1 MKSKIILL
9 FLVAF
14 CSVLFSTAQ
23 RFDSLVNKSGKQI
36 AVYCSKGFEAR
47 AAEIGSRVETAQLFF
62 AGFLQQRPSVTLLVL
77 SKNDWKQYT
86 NFPVYGMPHYNDDQT
101 LVVAAEDNAFWK
113 SFIPPPGQLTPETAA
128 QVQQVY
134 GQADGS
140 ISMKP
145 FFDLLA
151 IHELGHAFHFQAGI
165 NTQRKWMGE
174 LLANL
179 MLHVFVA
186 EQEPASLPAL
196 TLFPQLVIN
205 GGTKGF
211 LYTSLK
217 DVHDRYDEIGQQHP
231 NNYGWYQSRW
241 HAGAAAMYEQEG
253 KELTRRLWTAL
264 KKQTNT
270 LNDEELNRYLQEQV
284 GTTLAAFIRNWDQQT
299 LH

>member
-9 FLVAF
+9 VLTTC
-14 CSVLFSTAQ
+14 CSVLFATAQ
-23 RFDSLVNKSGKQI
+23 RFDSLVNKSGKLI
-36 AVYCSKGFEAR
+36 TVYCSKGYEAR
-47 AAEIGSRVETAQLFF
+47 AGEIGPRVERALQFF
-62 AGFLQQRPSVTLLVL
+62 SGFLQQQPSVTLLVL

-86 NFPVYGMPHYNDDQT
+86 NFPVYGMPHYNNDQV
-101 LVVAAEDNAFWK
+101 LVVAAEDNDFWK
-113 SFIPPPGQLTPETAA
+113 SFIPPAGQLTPEKAA
-128 QVQQVY
+128 QVRQVY

-140 ISMKP
+140 ISMKS

-174 LLANL
+174 LLVNL

-196 TLFPQLVIN
+196 TLFPQLVIS

-241 HAGAAAMYEQEG
+241 HAGAAAMYNQEG

-264 KKQTNT
+264 KQQSGT
-270 LNDEELNRYLQEQV
+270 LNDDELNRYLRQQV
-284 GTTLAAFIRNWDQQT
+284 GATLEAFIRNWDQET
-299 LH
+299 RR